1 MSTPVGNSELER
13 ACVDW
18 LWLKLNQAARLV
30 RVLWPW
36 RNSPGHIVAAQF
48 ELEVE
53 RVRHASAGKGG
64 RV

>member
-1 MSTPVGNSELER
+1 MSAPVGDSESER

-18 LWLKLNQAARLV
+18 LWRKLNQAARLV

-36 RNSPGHIVAAQF
+36 RNSPAHIVAAQF

-53 RVRHASAGKGG
+53 RVRHARAEKGG